1 VGAEIA
7 RLKHKRKAL
16 SGGEVQEG
24 RIKPE
29 MGVK

>member
-1 VGAEIA
+1 VGAEIDY
-7 RLKHKRKAL
+7 LKHKRKAI

-24 RIKPE
+24 RIKAE